1 MALFDAFK
9 AKATEVVNNT
19 LQESVRNAPTPRQGQ
34 REQTP
39 FVGFETDEHGKV
51 LGRADSLSHTAVFGG
66 SGSGKTVSVLVPQ
79 ICMWD
84 GPVFAVSA
92 KSDLAE
98 YSASIRAQRGGPIY
112 MMDLT
117 GQADWNA
124 LPEGVIPLIND
135 PCALLVPD
143 ADGSTDDSALDLAK
157 LLTEVGTLGMGGG
170 KGAGGDVPFWMTL
183 ALGTLA
189 CLLQAGAG
197 YPDPETGAWAD
208 GGGIDWVM
216 KAALNTGDDDEG
228 SGDDLD
234 LDTPSWSVAEIRAD
248 LAGSAHAADIPA
260 TKALDPKQRDSVGI
274 NLRVALSSWKKKSV
288 RGTGTPFTP
297 ELLEDPNATMYLVSP
312 SSGGA
317 AAAATSIVESIVAH
331 WTQHSIRKSLPK
343 ISMVIDECPQICPI
357 PRLRE
362 HIGLMR
368 SYGCW
373 FTVAAQHSSQFTA
386 RFGKEEMDALLQVYP
401 CILIMVGAIE
411 KDILDQ
417 AAWTVKTTERR
428 IESQDHAGRTSTSI
442 DQVKREPA
450 ELLPRHR
457 GEGRLL
463 VRGLPGTMVKL
474 VPFDQMVA

>member
-1 MALFDAFK
+1 MKMMDTIKKL
-9 AKATEVVNNT
+9 ATAEPDVAV
-19 LQESVRNAPTPRQGQ
+19 EPKEEKERQ
-34 REQTP
+34 EQTP
-39 FVGFETDEHGKV
+39 FVGFEMDQNGEV
-51 LGRADSLSHTAVFGG
+51 IGRAPSLSHTAVFGG
-66 SGSGKTVSVLVPQ
+66 PGSGKTVAVLVPQ
-79 ICMWD
+79 ICTWN

-98 YSASIRAQRGGPIY
+98 YSASIRAQRGGPVY

-117 GQADWNA
+117 GQADWSK

-135 PCALLVPD
+135 PTSLLVPD
-143 ADGSTDDSALDLAK
+143 ADGSTDDPALDLAT
-157 LLTEVGTLGMGGG
+157 LLTQVGTLGMGGG
-170 KGAGGDVPFWMTL
+170 KGGGGDAPFWMTL

-189 CLLQAGAG
+189 CLLQAGHG
-197 YPDPETGAWAD
+197 YPDPETGEWVD

-216 KAALNTGDDDEG
+216 KAALNMGDDDDADEG
-228 SGDDLD
+228 AGDELD
-234 LDTPSWSVAEIRAD
+234 LNTPSWSVAEIRAD
-248 LAGSAHAADIPA
+248 LAGSAHSADIPA
-260 TKALDPKQRDSVGI
+260 TKALDPKQSDSVGI

-288 RGTGTPFTP
+288 RGRGTPFTP

-331 WTQHSIRKSLPK
+331 WTQHSIVKGLPK
-343 ISMVIDECPQICPI
+343 VSMVIDECPQICPI

-368 SYGCW
+368 SYGVW

-386 RFGKEEMDALLQVYP
+386 RFGKDEMDALLQVYP
-401 CILIMVGAIE
+401 CILVMVGAIE

-417 AAWTVKTTERR
+417 AAWTVETTERR
-428 IESQDHAGRTSTSI
+428 VESTDHAGRTSTSI
-442 DQVKREPA
+442 DQVKQDPA
-450 ELLPRHR
+450 EFLPRNR

-463 VRGLPGTMVKL
+463 VRGLPGKMVKL
-474 VPFDQMVA
+474 VPFDHMVA